1 MIRVNGM
8 AYYKPSLASKL
19 FHGVVD
25 QRKEQH
31 SWCFART
38 KNGVRATKRK
48 TGRGRGRRPFL
59 CSHPIFCT
67 GKTMKILFLDPQ
79 PLRNTCC
86 TGYYKPYKLIY
97 SCLTISTCIEISLRS
112 RLLYIDHF
120 IHWIQH
126 TAVHTLLHQF
136 VHCRNIALWHWVFW
150 YIIVDLFIFG

>member
-1 MIRVNGM
+1 MVLM
-8 AYYKPSLASKL
+8 AYYKPSLGSKV

-48 TGRGRGRRPFL
+48 MGWGRGRRPFL

-67 GKTMKILFLDPQ
+67 GKTIKILFLDPQ

-97 SCLTISTCIEISLRS
+97 SCLTISTCIEISLPFTVHRPLHS
-112 RLLYIDHF
+112 LDTTYSCAYTVTSICALQGHCIVTLSVL
-120 IHWIQH
+120 IHN
-126 TAVHTLLHQF
+126 
-136 VHCRNIALWHWVFW
+136 C
-150 YIIVDLFIFG
+150 